1 MVENKDSPLCP
12 IASFQKCLTKL
23 NPENNRRWQRP
34 RETFLDSDPYGTRN
48 NLVEKI
54 TLVHVETQQK
64 V

>member
-34 RETFLDSDPYGTRN
+34 RETFLDSDPLWYTKQPCGKDY
-48 NLVEKI
+48 LSSC
-54 TLVHVETQQK
+54 
-64 V
+64 